1 MLLASLFPTRNL
13 EAVRRLAERGITA
26 FSTDCIPRTTRAQA
40 MDTLSSQANIV
51 GYKGVL
57 LGAVELPR
65 YFPMLMTA
73 AGTTLPGQGV
83 RHRRGRGGPAGHRHR
98 QAPRRRRH
106 APPTCGPR

>member
-1 MLLASLFPTRNL
+1 MAKVNGPVAPSDGGH
-13 EAVRRLAERGITA
+13 EADLMRPGAVAAGLPVPHPQPGRRGRLAARGITA

-65 YFPMLMTA
+65 YFPMLMTSA
-73 AGTTLPGQGV
+73 RLWRT
-83 RHRRGRGGPAGHRHR
+83 
-98 QAPRRRRH
+98 
-106 APPTCGPR
+106 